1 MLSLYKK
8 QSALIDAGH
17 YNISESEE
25 DEEREEEE
33 EEEEGLNAF
42 WREEKEYLAKKV
54 YEILFNKVMN
64 E

>member
-1 MLSLYKK
+1 MLCLYEE

-33 EEEEGLNAF
+33 EEEGRDAF
-42 WREEKEYLAKKV
+42 WRGEKEYLAKKV
-54 YEILFNKVMN
+54 SEILLDEVMN